1 MRHSRSTR
9 AALISAALGTALSS
23 LLVCTLPAPQTASAE
38 TILVGE
44 QLTVRESAVERPA
57 PGITMKEVEAQF
69 GAPQERHP
77 SVGEPPITR
86 WDYPAF
92 SVFFEHDRVI
102 HTVVA
107 PAEGAPTTTTASA
120 ATTPAANP
128 AAASANPASTTEASA
143 STAEMSAT
151 RTEAPTP
158 SAAAPAGGSDAEA
171 PIDAARPSAPATAT
185 ASASTPPLA
194 PDAPLPADA
203 PVSAPPSSAADA
215 QP

>member
-9 AALISAALGTALSS
+9 AALISAALGSALGS
-23 LLVCTLPAPQTASAE
+23 LVVCTLSAPQSASAE

-44 QLTVRESAVERPA
+44 QLTVRDSNVQHPA

-69 GAPQERHP
+69 GTPQQRHP

-86 WDYPAF
+86 WDYAGF

-107 PAEGAPTTTTASA
+107 PAEAPPTTTTTTASA
-120 ATTPAANP
+120 ATTPAADP
-128 AAASANPASTTEASA
+128 AAASAPPASSA
-143 STAEMSAT
+143 A
-151 RTEAPTP
+151 EAPTA

-194 PDAPLPADA
+194 PDAPLPADT
-203 PVSAPPSSAADA
+203 PVSAPPSSTADA
-215 QP
+215 HP